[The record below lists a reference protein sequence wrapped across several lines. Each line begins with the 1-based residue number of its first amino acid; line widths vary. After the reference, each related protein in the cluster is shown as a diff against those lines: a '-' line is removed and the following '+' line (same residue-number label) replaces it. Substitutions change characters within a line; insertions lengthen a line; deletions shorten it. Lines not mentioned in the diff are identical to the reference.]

1 MPPEELLLFSSHLL
15 INHQTM
21 IQDILI
27 QTSWQE
33 WLGVFFSM
41 LQVVLASRN
50 NSLNYLFGIAGVL
63 LTLYVMAVSGLYAE
77 FTLNLYYLVMSI
89 YGWCYWLWGKASAE
103 IPVTK
108 SNYKDWIMSVS
119 IVLISFVL
127 FLFALTQFTD
137 SDVPVADALVSAF
150 AWAGMWLMARRKL
163 ENWIMLNVSNLIAVP
178 LMIHKDLYLYAVL
191 SVFLFVVAVI
201 GYFNWRNIIR
211 LQKEPV

>member
-1 MPPEELLLFSSHLL
+1 
-15 INHQTM
+15 M

-89 YGWCYWLWGKASAE
+89 YGWCYWLRGKASAE

-163 ENWIMLNVSNLIAVP
+163 ENWILLNVSNLIAVP

-211 LQKEPV
+211 QQKEPVN